1 MDIQTEEH
9 KARFHDHRECQEHQ
23 SKRTVK
29 LLSSKC
35 AQPLLSVLSS
45 TSEEIH
51 NRDPTTSIVFP
62 WTSERSVFTDQHVF
76 FFLLE
81 LRIVRR
87 GRGTFSTVLTPS
99 RGATS
104 AQITTSMTTE
114 SRKIEGAA
122 REGQERKN
130 SPSPST
136 FPAMD
141 LQLRSKLRRLQNLSF
156 AINQAFYHSTW
167 TIA

>member
-23 SKRTVK
+23 SKRTVQ
-29 LLSSKC
+29 LPSSNC

-45 TSEEIH
+45 TSKEIH

-62 WTSERSVFTDQHVF
+62 WTCEISVFTDQHVF

-114 SRKIEGAA
+114 NRKIEGAA
-122 REGQERKN
+122 RESQERKN

-141 LQLRSKLRRLQNLSF
+141 LQLRSKLRRLQDLSF
-156 AINQAFYHSTW
+156 AINQAFYHST
-167 TIA
+167 